1 MWFLNMIKELSR
13 YISIVFRD
21 YELCLTNFLGL
32 GGLTSSHLDS
42 TLNVFSIKL
51 STMP

>member
-1 MWFLNMIKELSR
+1 MWFLNMIKELSC
-13 YISIVFRD
+13 YISIFRD

-32 GGLTSSHLDS
+32 GGLTSSHLGS

-51 STMP
+51 STTP